1 MTSSQPDVNIQIDDL
16 KSSKKKGDDI
26 VTNSKML
33 RELIDKKGFKLKFIA
48 EKLGLSP
55 YGLQLKIDNKQ
66 EFKTSEVA
74 VLCEVL
80 EINSLKK
87 KEEIFFAQQVD

>member
-1 MTSSQPDVNIQIDDL
+1 M
-16 KSSKKKGDDI
+16 
-26 VTNSKML
+26 TNSKLL
-33 RELIDKKGFKLKFIA
+33 RALIDEKGFKLKYVA

-74 VLCEVL
+74 VLCDIL
-80 EINSLKK
+80 EITSLKK
-87 KEEIFFAQQVD
+87 KEEIFFA

>member
-1 MTSSQPDVNIQIDDL
+1 M
-16 KSSKKKGDDI
+16 
-26 VTNSKML
+26 TNSKLL
-33 RELIDKKGFKLKFIA
+33 REIIDEKGYKLKYIA

-74 VLCEVL
+74 VLL
-80 EINSLKK
+80 
-87 KEEIFFAQQVD
+87 

>member
-1 MTSSQPDVNIQIDDL
+1 M
-16 KSSKKKGDDI
+16 
-26 VTNSKML
+26 TNSKLL
-33 RELIDKKGFKLKFIA
+33 REIIDEKGYKLKYIA

-74 VLCEVL
+74 VLCDIL
-80 EINSLKK
+80 EITSLEK
-87 KEEIFFAQQVD
+87 KEEIFFAQ

>member
-1 MTSSQPDVNIQIDDL
+1 M
-16 KSSKKKGDDI
+16 
-26 VTNSKML
+26 TNSKLL
-33 RELIDKKGFKLKFIA
+33 REIIDEKGYKLKYIA

-74 VLCEVL
+74 VLCDIL
-80 EINSLKK
+80 EITSLNK
-87 KEEIFFAQQVD
+87 KEEIFFAQ

>member
-1 MTSSQPDVNIQIDDL
+1 MIQIDDL
-16 KSSKKKGDDI
+16 KSSKKGGER
-26 VTNSKML
+26 VTNSKLL
-33 RELIDKKGFKLKFIA
+33 REIIDEKGYKLKYIA

-74 VLCEVL
+74 VLCDIL
-80 EINSLKK
+80 EITSLKK
-87 KEEIFFAQQVD
+87 KEEIFFAQ

>member
-1 MTSSQPDVNIQIDDL
+1 M
-16 KSSKKKGDDI
+16 
-26 VTNSKML
+26 TNSKLL
-33 RELIDKKGFKLKFIA
+33 REMIEKKGFKLKYVA

-74 VLCEVL
+74 VLCEIL

-87 KEEIFFAQQVD
+87 KEEIFFA